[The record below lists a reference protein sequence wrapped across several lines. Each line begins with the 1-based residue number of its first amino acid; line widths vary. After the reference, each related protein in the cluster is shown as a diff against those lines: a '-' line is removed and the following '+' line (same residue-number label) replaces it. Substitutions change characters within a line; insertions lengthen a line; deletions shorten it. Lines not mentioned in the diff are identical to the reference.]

1 MRSASISL
9 ALAAVFALAQTFFV
23 AMAFAAAMHTPC
35 PQFRYDTH
43 HTGYSLQVGPSQL
56 DLAVE
61 VDIPSVGPLLKG
73 FFGTPSMDASGNLYV
88 GSMNTYFYSISPLG
102 AIRWSLPTSGIVGTG
117 GSPVITTDGRVIFGN
132 DNGNLYCVGLDGD
145 LQWSYATGAGDTF
158 AVFNGPSSSFDGNI
172 YFGNYAGKLYSLRQ
186 TDGVPNWSVQLT
198 SASIYTSSVTI
209 DDELLYVG
217 ATDGYLYAVTKTGV
231 PRWSYDAGGEID
243 ATPVLTDDGR
253 LLFGSTN
260 GVFTCVNRQGAL
272 QWSDTFPGAVTAS
285 AAYASSLDS
294 VVVGDEAGSI
304 RKYHT
309 DGGAVWAGQLVG
321 AIKAS
326 PVIDSDGKIYV
337 YSEPGNIYVM
347 RPDGYVLDW
356 TTRDGYWKAGASPV
370 IGPDGTLY
378 ICTGLNE
385 AQVLGFRDPGGPGLP
400 SLVGAVGHDD
410 VTIGDSLRYSVSFS
424 NPVRRLAIDFYVAVS
439 FGDALLFYP
448 GWVSDWVYTRV
459 TLNAGA
465 SGTVTLVD
473 IPIVDESLA
482 GDYTFYA
489 AAMVPG
495 TLINF
500 TRTTVA
506 HVRVH

>member
-1 MRSASISL
+1 MTSVSKYA

-23 AMAFAAAMHTPC
+23 ATTFAGTMHAFC
-35 PQFRYDTH
+35 PQFRFDAH
-43 HTGYSLQVGPSQL
+43 HTGYSVQVGPSAL
-56 DLAVE
+56 DLALE
-61 VDIPSVGPLLKG
+61 VSIPSGGIFLKG
-73 FFGTPSMDASGNLYV
+73 FLGTPSMDASGNLYV
-88 GSMNTYFYSISPLG
+88 GSLDRYFYSISPLG
-102 AIRWSLPTSGIVGTG
+102 VLRWSFPSSGIVGTG

-132 DNGNLYCVGLDGD
+132 DNGKLFCVGLDSYFK
-145 LQWSYATGAGDTF
+145 WSYATGAGDAF
-158 AVFNGPSSSFDGNI
+158 AIYNGPSSSFDGNI

-217 ATDGYLYAVTKTGV
+217 ATDGYLYAVTRSGA
-231 PRWSYDAGGEID
+231 PRWSYNAGGEIH
-243 ATPVLTDDGR
+243 ATPVLTDDG
-253 LLFGSTN
+253 LILFGSTN
-260 GVFTCVNRQGAL
+260 GIFTCLNRQGAF

-285 AAYASSLDS
+285 AAYAGLDS
-294 VVVGDEAGSI
+294 VVGGDEAGSI

-347 RPDGYVLDW
+347 GPDGYVLDW
-356 TTRDGYWKAGASPV
+356 TTRDGYGKAGASPV

-378 ICTGLNE
+378 ICTAKNE
-385 AQVLGFRDPGGPGLP
+385 AQVLGFRDPGGTDLP
-400 SLVGAVGHDD
+400 SLVGAVEDDD
-410 VTIGDSLRYSVSFS
+410 VTIGESLRYSVTFS
-424 NPVRRLAIDFYVAVS
+424 NPARRLAIDFYVAVS

-448 GWVSDWVYTRV
+448 GWVSDWVHTRL
-459 TLNAGA
+459 TLNGGA

-473 IPIVDESLA
+473 IPIVDNSLA
-482 GDYTFYA
+482 ADYTFYA
-489 AAMVPG
+489 AAIVPG

-500 TRTTVA
+500 TRTSVA
-506 HVRVH
+506 HVTVH